1 MNFIFA
7 AKNVSMPEIPLLI
20 FALGILLSPQIIAGL
35 LAKNQGR
42 KFWFWF
48 LISFLIPVIS
58 IIILL
63 CIEDKNPDKRI
74 QLADHVK
81 R

>member
-1 MNFIFA
+1 MA
-7 AKNVSMPEIPLLI
+7 ELLAI
-20 FALGILLSPQIIAGL
+20 IIGICLLLAPQIIAGMI
-35 LAKNQGR
+35 ARSTGR

-63 CIEDKNPDKRI
+63 SKKDKSTNKGFK
-74 QLADHVK
+74 LADHVK
-81 R
+81 KPV